1 MGVDQNRHW
10 VCHPDRVGDLD
21 GAAVRQTGCHH
32 ILGEVSRGISGRAID
47 LGRILPRE
55 RSAAVWRVA
64 TIGVHDNLAAGEAAV
79 AVGPADD
86 EIAGRVDQK
95 IGWLLRH
102 PALRQG
108 RFNRVGDHFLD
119 KTGSILLAIA
129 ALRIVLGGDHDL
141 GAANRLAIDVTDR
154 NLALRI
160 WLQVVKL
167 AGAAFL
173 RKNLQYFVREVDR
186 RGHEGILLVDLAF
199 GAREAKH
206 HALVTGTLFLSSFFL
221 LCIHAHGDVRGL
233 TVQQNFHIGPIV

>member
-86 EIAGRVDQK
+86 EIAGRVTRKSDGFFGIQPFGRADSTASV
-95 IGWLLRH
+95 IISLIRPGVYFLPLRLC
-102 PALRQG
+102 ALCWVETTTLVQP
-108 RFNRVGDHFLD
+108 
-119 KTGSILLAIA
+119 TGLPS
-129 ALRIVLGGDHDL
+129 
-141 GAANRLAIDVTDR
+141 T
-154 NLALRI
+154 
-160 WLQVVKL
+160 
-167 AGAAFL
+167 
-173 RKNLQYFVREVDR
+173 
-186 RGHEGILLVDLAF
+186 
-199 GAREAKH
+199 
-206 HALVTGTLFLSSFFL
+206 
-221 LCIHAHGDVRGL
+221 
-233 TVQQNFHIGPIV
+233 